1 MRHASYHSIKTR
13 SIGFAG
19 HC

>member
-1 MRHASYHSIKTR
+1 MRYASYHSIKTR